1 MKKIRKKEISFDD
14 ILENSMALFLVLVN
28 FVIFFMLYGNTNV
41 LYTWQM
47 FFIVTFIYLSLRFY
61 QNYKTDTGDEQY
73 KFLAKNHLGILF
85 GILIFI
91 STLVGFIVDLIVLSQ
106 F

>member
-1 MKKIRKKEISFDD
+1 MKKLVKKRISFDD
-14 ILENSMALFLVLVN
+14 ILENSMALFLIMAN
-28 FVIFFMLYGNTNV
+28 SIIFFMLYGNTNV

-61 QNYKTDTGDEQY
+61 QKYKTDTGDEKY

-91 STLVGFIVDLIVLSQ
+91 STLVGFFVDLMVLSQ